1 MKTARDLSASFAAS
15 LPATLAASLA
25 ASLAAFASA
34 TRLYELTF
42 EDDSLDLGS
51 GGLLVEAFL
60 SIEELQT
67 IGARDI
73 IVLLTSAHFE
83 LALLLR

>member
-1 MKTARDLSASFAAS
+1 MLNASQRKWRAQGRHDDPFDRTGLHRAG
-15 LPATLAASLA
+15 
-25 ASLAAFASA
+25 
-34 TRLYELTF
+34 RLHLYQLTF
-42 EDDSLDLGS
+42 PGGSFDLGS
-51 GGLLVEAFL
+51 GGLLVEAFAAN
-60 SIEELQT
+60 EQLQT